1 MQGSKPGKYS
11 RMDGEDQWN
20 GDLDLMHGHWEMQQ
34 NCRGSPKYRFLSVQD
49 SEHCTSA
56 CFCLALGWS
65 GLSCFACI
73 MQPLNSPTVFCVQNT
88 DWAGMCKPLQPWLS
102 HARLCSSHTLL
113 QALSRGS
120 LLQQVPSEPQLHW
133 CLSSATSSSCL
144 PSVAS
149 HPAKLCPGLEMTKCP
164 LVNCRTDRLELKVLI
179 YMTMALTAQ

>member
-1 MQGSKPGKYS
+1 MFLPGFGLVRTQLFCLYHAAS
-11 RMDGEDQWN
+11 QFPHCV
-20 GDLDLMHGHWEMQQ
+20 L
-34 NCRGSPKYRFLSVQD
+34 CPKYG
-49 SEHCTSA
+49 
-56 CFCLALGWS
+56 LGR
-65 GLSCFACI
+65 
-73 MQPLNSPTVFCVQNT
+73 M
-88 DWAGMCKPLQPWLS
+88 WAGMCKPLQLWLS

-120 LLQQVPSEPQLHW
+120 LLQQVPSEPQLHR